1 MTENTTETEVVDT
14 DVENTTDA
22 QVEQADEQVEQVD
35 SEADETTEDE
45 QDTFP
50 REYVEKLRKENAT
63 YREKAKKAEVYA
75 QELFNARVAATGRLA
90 DPTDLPFD
98 EAALDDHDALVA
110 AVDDLLARK
119 PHLASRRV
127 VGDVGQGVTGSGDT
141 VNLAGILRSG
151 AA

>member
-1 MTENTTETEVVDT
+1 MTDETTETEVVDT
-14 DVENTTDA
+14 DVEDTTDA
-22 QVEQADEQVEQVD
+22 DEQTDEQVDPD
-35 SEADETTEDE
+35 SDATTEDE

-63 YREKAKKAEVYA
+63 YREKAKKADAYA

-98 EAALDDHDALVA
+98 EAALDDHDALIA

-127 VGDVGQGVTGSGDT
+127 SGDVGQGVTGSGDT
-141 VNLAGILRSG
+141 VNLAGILRHG